1 MIIDF
6 DRDSLYLEVSTT
18 PISTLAKKYG
28 LSDVGLRK
36 VCIRLDI
43 PLPGRGHWQKLAA
56 GKSSTMP
63 PLPPAKG
70 LTRVQC
76 SPIEAVLTPAPAKA
90 EWLEAR
96 LSFEKDPLN
105 QITVSAT
112 LDVPSDLVK
121 EAKKAAALQISQ
133 IQQGRK
139 DEIARDKHPGGWRMP
154 ENSMYMHW
162 WDYSRRGC
170 FDLTGGVLP
179 TRVSMQ
185 SVDRALRI
193 WDAIVKT
200 AEARGLALNIEA
212 NRLQLSA
219 HGQTVEMRMA
229 ERIARVV
236 GPTKGRSAVDVMMN
250 SHITMQPTGEL
261 RIFFGEKK
269 FSDTRVAAL
278 DDQLNAVFAYVFKS
292 LNRERIRELERIE
305 QRRVSEER
313 SARLAARVEE
323 AKERARLVAEER
335 DRESG
340 LEAEAAAWRRAQELR
355 TYTAAVSAAT
365 PLPAPA
371 HIREWIDWANSV
383 ASRIDPLPGRVA
395 VVGAAAPAVLATPRT
410 KKAES

>member
-1 MIIDF
+1 MVIDF

-18 PISTLAKKYG
+18 PISALAKKYG

-56 GKSSTMP
+56 GKTSTMP

-76 SPIEAVLTPAPAKA
+76 NPIEAVLIPAPAKA
-90 EWLEAR
+90 EWLDAR
-96 LSFEKDPLN
+96 LSFEKDPVN
-105 QITVSAT
+105 RIGVGPT
-112 LDVPSDLVK
+112 LDAPTALVRQTRKVAEKHIAQIERSRIMYLARGKNSDTWL
-121 EAKKAAALQISQ
+121 AP
-133 IQQGRK
+133 R
-139 DEIARDKHPGGWRMP
+139 
-154 ENSMYMHW
+154 
-162 WDYSRRGC
+162 
-170 FDLTGGVLP
+170 LP
-179 TRVSMQ
+179 TLPAWSFYRRKGYLELSGENLPMRVSVE

-193 WDAIVKT
+193 WDAIVKA

-229 ERIARVV
+229 ERVARVV

-269 FSDTRVAAL
+269 FSDSRVAAL
-278 DDQLNAVFAYVFKS
+278 DGQLNTVFAYVFKS

-323 AKERARLVAEER
+323 AKERARLAAEER
-335 DRESG
+335 EREAG
-340 LEAEAAAWRRAQELR
+340 LEAEAAAWRRAQEIR
-355 TYTAAVSAAT
+355 SYTAAVFAAA
-365 PLPAPA
+365 PAPTPA

-383 ASRIDPLPGRVA
+383 ASRIDPLTTRVA
-395 VVGAAAPAVLATPRT
+395 MVDASVPSIFPGP
-410 KKAES
+410 